1 MSVAPTTNPAL
12 NESSR
17 LDGRARLRPSR
28 GLLPALA
35 LAPLLSLASC
45 GSPSS
50 ANIVVRKQ
58 NQDLQDKIDS
68 LTRTHEADQAE
79 LKGLKDRI
87 GTLPTLP
94 DDRLA
99 RLFTTHG
106 LSLGKLTG
114 GADLDRDKPGD
125 EGFKVYVTPTDDD
138 GDTLK
143 AAGSF
148 VIEAFDLASK
158 LPERGKWTFDTD
170 QTRKCWNG
178 SFLSH
183 QYVLTCPWQ
192 SPIQHEE
199 LTVKVTFRDEL
210 TGREF
215 HTQKVI
221 KIKLP
226 PSSSAS

>member
-1 MSVAPTTNPAL
+1 MQHSAVKLAI
-12 NESSR
+12 
-17 LDGRARLRPSR
+17 
-28 GLLPALA
+28 LLTSAAMLA
-35 LAPLLSLASC
+35 AGC
-45 GSPSS
+45 GSPNS

-125 EGFKVYVTPTDDD
+125 EGFKVYVTPTDDE

>member
-1 MSVAPTTNPAL
+1 MQHSAVKLAI
-12 NESSR
+12 
-17 LDGRARLRPSR
+17 
-28 GLLPALA
+28 LLTSAAMLA
-35 LAPLLSLASC
+35 AGC
-45 GSPSS
+45 GSPNS

-68 LTRTHEADQAE
+68 LTRSHEADQAE

-94 DDRLA
+94 EDRIA
-99 RLFTTHG
+99 KLFTTHG

-125 EGFKVYVTPTDDD
+125 EGFKVYVTPTDDE

>member
-1 MSVAPTTNPAL
+1 MQHSAVKLAI
-12 NESSR
+12 
-17 LDGRARLRPSR
+17 
-28 GLLPALA
+28 LLTSAAMLA
-35 LAPLLSLASC
+35 AGC
-45 GSPSS
+45 GSPNS

>member
-1 MSVAPTTNPAL
+1 MQHSAVKLAI
-12 NESSR
+12 
-17 LDGRARLRPSR
+17 
-28 GLLPALA
+28 LLTSAAMLA
-35 LAPLLSLASC
+35 AGC
-45 GSPSS
+45 GSPNS

-125 EGFKVYVTPTDDD
+125 EGFKVYVTPTDDE

-158 LPERGKWTFDTD
+158 LPERGKWTFDTE
-170 QTRKCWNG
+170 QARKCWNG

-192 SPIQHEE
+192 SPIRHEE
-199 LTVKVTFRDEL
+199 LTIKVTFRDEL

-226 PSSSAS
+226 PTTAPSAS

>member
-1 MSVAPTTNPAL
+1 MSVAPTTNPAFF
-12 NESSR
+12 R
-17 LDGRARLRPSR
+17 AARLA
-28 GLLPALA
+28 GAALA
-35 LAPLLSLASC
+35 IAPLLSLASC
-45 GSPSS
+45 GSPNS
-50 ANIVVRKQ
+50 ANIVVRKE
-58 NQDLQDKIDS
+58 NQDLQDKIAS
-68 LTRTHEADQAE
+68 LNREHEADQATIQ
-79 LKGLKDRI
+79 GLKERV

-94 DDRLA
+94 EARLDK
-99 RLFTTHG
+99 LFTTHG

-125 EGFKVYVTPTDDD
+125 EGLKVYATPTDDD

-148 VIEAFDLASK
+148 VVEAFDLAAK
-158 LPERGKWTFDTD
+158 PAEVGKWTFDTD
-170 QTRKCWNG
+170 ATRKTWNG

-192 SPIQHEE
+192 TVPRHEE

-215 HTQKVI
+215 HEQKLV
-221 KIKLP
+221 KVKLP
-226 PSSSAS
+226 PTPTTATAE